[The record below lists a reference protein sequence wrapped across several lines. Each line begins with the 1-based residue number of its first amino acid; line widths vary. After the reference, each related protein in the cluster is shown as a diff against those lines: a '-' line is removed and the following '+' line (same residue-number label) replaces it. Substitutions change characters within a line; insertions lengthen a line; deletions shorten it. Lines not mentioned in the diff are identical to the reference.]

1 MGEER
6 RLKVWE
12 GWYALGVLVAGLDG
26 KSGDGGGPN
35 IRRIVAMSAVYRR
48 AVVPWLTV
56 SINSI
61 RQYNNNT
68 VYEIADSVW
77 EDCRGDKC
85 P

>member
-6 RLKVWE
+6 RLKVRE
-12 GWYALGVLVAGLDG
+12 GWYALGILVAGLDG
-26 KSGDGGGPN
+26 KSGDGGGPD
-35 IRRIVAMSAVYRR
+35 IRMVVMSAVYRR

-56 SINSI
+56 RINAI
-61 RQYNNNT
+61 RQYINNA